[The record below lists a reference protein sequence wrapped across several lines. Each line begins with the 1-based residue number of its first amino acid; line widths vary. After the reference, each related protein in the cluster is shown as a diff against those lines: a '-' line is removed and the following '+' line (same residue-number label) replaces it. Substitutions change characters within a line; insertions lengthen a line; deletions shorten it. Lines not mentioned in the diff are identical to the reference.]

1 MLSGVEAY
9 HVFLEPSTPL
19 GLTLFGL
26 TLSDLYISGRRFR
39 KNPHPSRFCD
49 AGEIDLCEHDFFALS
64 SPREHCAKIV
74 THKRSPEERECIFRS
89 HAVHRS
95 HRDGVCDRMAAL
107 HSFPCCLPIPFLRIL
122 IGKVSDGGGVHNDLR
137 TFERRDP
144 RCLGEPLV
152 VADERGNAAERS
164 FENSD
169 ACIPRSKVLLLMVT
183 GIFGNMRLAVGSKEG
198 AVGAKHSGGVVELSI
213 GSFFKQRTPH
223 KHNAAPL
230 SRLRKESGGFAPT

>member
-39 KNPHPSRFCD
+39 KNPHPSLVFVMRERSIS
-49 AGEIDLCEHDFFALS
+49 ASTIS
-64 SPREHCAKIV
+64 SPFPPRASTAPK
-74 THKRSPEERECIFRS
+74 SS
-89 HAVHRS
+89 HTNDPPKNESASSVPTRFT
-95 HRDGVCDRMAAL
+95 AATETV
-107 HSFPCCLPIPFLRIL
+107 FAIAW
-122 IGKVSDGGGVHNDLR
+122 
-137 TFERRDP
+137 P
-144 RCLGEPLV
+144 RCTP
-152 VADERGNAAERS
+152 S
-164 FENSD
+164 HD

-223 KHNAAPL
+223 KHNAVPL
-230 SRLRKESGGFAPT
+230 SRLRKESGGFAWKSLSTFKRSAIVLFLAKIGAEKELRKADDSGTLCCSLLDHHESMQIGRASCRERV